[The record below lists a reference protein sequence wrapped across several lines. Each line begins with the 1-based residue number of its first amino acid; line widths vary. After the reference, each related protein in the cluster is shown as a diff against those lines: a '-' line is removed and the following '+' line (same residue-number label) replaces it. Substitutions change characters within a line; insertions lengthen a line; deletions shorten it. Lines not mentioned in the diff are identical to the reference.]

1 MTSDNE
7 CDLPPEDLDHETV
20 SNAWLTDMPALMAF
34 FVEARKNIPAAF
46 EQSEHLEAAA
56 AVALYLQMVTAEIE
70 LRGGHLT
77 AATEFLSVM
86 VQRNHLVAVKLTQFL
101 AEKHIKKADG
111 QMLNPTN
118 IVKVWHQ
125 FHSEELAHLG
135 KIERRERIGKAFNVT
150 GPTIRNWIKAAEPL
164 VAYQNA
170 KIQSEHVLMMQAL
183 ESEPPAPFGLAAW
196 GIPQQ

>member
-1 MTSDNE
+1 MTFDEE
-7 CDLPPEDLDHETV
+7 CDLTPEDLDYDTV
-20 SNAWLTDMPALMAF
+20 SCGWLTDMPALLAF
-34 FVEARKNIPAAF
+34 FDEARGSIPATF
-46 EQSEHLEAAA
+46 EQGEHHEADA

-70 LRGGHLT
+70 LNGGHLT

-86 VQRNHLVAVKLTQFL
+86 VRRNHLVAVKLTQFL

-111 QMLNPTN
+111 QMLNPKN
-118 IVKVWHQ
+118 IVKAWHQ

-135 KIERRERIGKAFNVT
+135 KIKRRERIGSAFNVT

-170 KIQSEHVLMMQAL
+170 KFQSEQALMMMDMDSQ
-183 ESEPPAPFGLAAW
+183 PPASFGPAAW
-196 GIPQQ
+196 GPTE